1 MSLMGGEQKQH
12 TEALVVHITLSS
24 SKTKH
29 SSRVCFHRETCLW
42 HGACYTLQITF
53 QTEHGFCK
61 NAPSQE
67 ICWVKNNFVSIRY
80 YFTYNFS
87 HAHHRQDCFLSQEV
101 SRNSPFNSTREK
113 NPNPLNME
121 FSLLHYIFF
130 FFSSKTYRS
139 VWLRQLGKIDTIF
152 QKYLYSA
159 SRCASSP
166 LHTFTIIKLTAELN
180 ICLDRTDESRF
191 FSSVNEALKPTEN
204 VSW

>member
-1 MSLMGGEQKQH
+1 MSLMGGGEQKQH

-24 SKTKH
+24 SKTQH

-130 FFSSKTYRS
+130 FFPLKLTVLCGSDSQEKQT
-139 VWLRQLGKIDTIF
+139 
-152 QKYLYSA
+152 LYSKNI
-159 SRCASSP
+159 
-166 LHTFTIIKLTAELN
+166 FTQQAAVLQVLCIHLQL
-180 ICLDRTDESRF
+180 
-191 FSSVNEALKPTEN
+191 
-204 VSW
+204 